1 MKTKLII
8 LLFALLSSTG
18 TCIASDGN
26 GLPIDVE
33 PSSGNQ
39 IPHRSLI
46 FGVFNTITQTLTLTA
61 NTDDAVEEVYI
72 YKDGVLIVSDQEPM
86 VTIYDLSF
94 FGTGTYQ
101 VEVITESGTTY
112 CGCFTY

>member
-1 MKTKLII
+1 MARDGYSKFLWT
-8 LLFALLSSTG
+8 LL
-18 TCIASDGN
+18 
-26 GLPIDVE
+26 
-33 PSSGNQ
+33 
-39 IPHRSLI
+39 
-46 FGVFNTITQTLTLTA
+46 VFNTITQTLTLTA

-72 YKDGVLIVSDQEPM
+72 YKDCVLIVSDQEPM